1 MAVKV
6 KELKD
11 DAIIDI
17 KVNKSYYL
25 MLKASLYFLFQNTG
39 MTTEQREASLKN
51 IIEKEYGDLNDYE
64 RTFQT
69 ITRIIGE
76 IEKVANET
84 DMYEDKEILEP
95 TDEGYVAPTQD

>member
-1 MAVKV
+1 MAIKT

-17 KVNKSYYL
+17 KVNKAYYL
-25 MLKASLYFLFQNTG
+25 MLKASLYFLFQNNS
-39 MTTEQREASLKN
+39 MTTEEREASLKN
-51 IIEKEYGDLNDYE
+51 IMEKDYADLNDYE

-84 DMYEDKEILEP
+84 SMYDDKEILEP
-95 TDEGYVAPTQD
+95 TDEGYVSPTQD